1 MHTIT
6 LMKLKIYD
14 VKLKVSQLQ
23 ESSQFSEIIDL
34 ALLLKPLLDLGKLLN
49 FICDCYYDQ
58 DQGELS
64 NLKLNLMM
72 IKLIIIF
79 YSYSYCDGQTQWCG
93 VGVKLKLKV
102 GLTDLDDT
110 ELPAD
115 CSGHSG
121 GAELLSL

>member
-1 MHTIT
+1 LVNIYYFKLAGTKVIRLSGYFLCKLLTIHTHTIT

-79 YSYSYCDGQTQWCG
+79 YSYSYCDGQTQ
-93 VGVKLKLKV
+93 
-102 GLTDLDDT
+102 
-110 ELPAD
+110 
-115 CSGHSG
+115 
-121 GAELLSL
+121 

>member
-23 ESSQFSEIIDL
+23 EL

-79 YSYSYCDGQTQWCG
+79 YSYSYCDGQTQ
-93 VGVKLKLKV
+93 
-102 GLTDLDDT
+102 
-110 ELPAD
+110 
-115 CSGHSG
+115 
-121 GAELLSL
+121 